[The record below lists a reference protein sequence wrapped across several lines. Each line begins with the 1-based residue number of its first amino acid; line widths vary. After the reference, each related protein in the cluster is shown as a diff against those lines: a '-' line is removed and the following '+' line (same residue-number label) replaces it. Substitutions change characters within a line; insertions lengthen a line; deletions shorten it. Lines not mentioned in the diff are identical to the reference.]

1 LNKVAVSYLA
11 VYPSEEKPEIPSPGM
26 QLCTEHVILAR
37 GAGECQLSFKRKS
50 KDSLKFKQRR
60 FGYMV
65 A

>member
-1 LNKVAVSYLA
+1 
-11 VYPSEEKPEIPSPGM
+11 M

-37 GAGECQLSFKRKS
+37 GASEWQPSLKRKS
-50 KDSLKFKQRR
+50 KDSLKFKRRR